1 MIPRLS
7 LFLFACNIHK
17 PCLTLTWQTLNVAP
31 HTFLPRCEHEW
42 DFRERKFPIP
52 GWHCLGHAGSK
63 AHRRL
68 DAPLPALDYRFERSA
83 VCEDLAVRHR
93 EPTLLVR
100 KSAPHVGATLDGIR
114 ERLAWA
120 IYERAKSF
128 DDPPRREDMQ
138 TEISSLEGKREAYA
152 PLEESSNKI
161 VRALRVTIDPRHRQE
176 LKMPAAISQACTE
189 LQQDYYRPPSDAFLG
204 LARSLA
210 ASLWMTLL
218 EEECTPK

>member
-1 MIPRLS
+1 MSGTSESGSSQSRDGTVWATQAQKLIGELTRLS
-7 LFLFACNIHK
+7 LPWITASK
-17 PCLTLTWQTLNVAP
+17 EAPSVRTWQYDTENL
-31 HTFLPRCEHEW
+31 LCW
-42 DFRERKFPIP
+42 
-52 GWHCLGHAGSK
+52 
-63 AHRRL
+63 
-68 DAPLPALDYRFERSA
+68 FER
-83 VCEDLAVRHR
+83 VHR
-93 EPTLLVR
+93 TLEQ
-100 KSAPHVGATLDGIR
+100 TLDGIR